1 MSKLKVD
8 EIRSADRSVSSSANI
23 TLADDGN
30 ISTAGNISPTG
41 NIVIANTKGI
51 DFSAVSGSASG
62 SSSALLDDYEEGTWT
77 PNIGGSATY
86 GTLSSDTYGR
96 YQKVGNIC
104 HAQFKITQKTLGT
117 GSQSLLQGFPFNSA
131 NLGTVQTGC
140 CSFYSNIATN
150 VDFLAFY
157 IQNNTN
163 SAYFVGTAS
172 AGSGVLNGINIFSNS
187 ASDTIVYGA
196 ISYFTE

>member
-23 TLADDGN
+23 TLADGGN
-30 ISTAGNISPTG
+30 VNFAENL
-41 NIVIANTKGI
+41 VIANGKGI

-77 PNIGGSATY
+77 PNIGGNATY
-86 GTLSSDTYGR
+86 GTAAGDVYGR

-104 HAQFKITQKTLGT
+104 HAQFKITQKTKGT
-117 GSQSLLQGFPFNSA
+117 GSASLLQGFPFNAA
-131 NLGTVQTGC
+131 NLSTVQTGC
-140 CSFYSNIATN
+140 CSFYSNVATN
-150 VDFLAFY
+150 IDFLAFY

-163 SAYFVGTAS
+163 SAYFVGTA
-172 AGSGVLNGINIFSNS
+172 APGSGVLNGINIFSDS
-187 ASDTIVYGA
+187 GSDTIVYGA

>member
-23 TLADDGN
+23 TLADGGN
-30 ISTAGNISPTG
+30 VNFAENL
-41 NIVIANTKGI
+41 VIANGKGI

-77 PNIGGSATY
+77 PNIGGTATY
-86 GTLSSDTYGR
+86 GTLLSDTYGR

-117 GSQSLLQGFPFNSA
+117 GSQALLYGFPFNSA

-140 CSFYSNIATN
+140 CSFYTNIAAS

-157 IQNNTN
+157 IQNNTD
-163 SAYFVGTAS
+163 SAYFIGTA
-172 AGSGVLNGINIFSNS
+172 APGTGVLNGINIFHNTG
-187 ASDTIVYGA
+187 DTIVYGA

>member
-8 EIRSADRSVSSSANI
+8 ELRSADRSISSSANI
-23 TLADDGN
+23 TLADGGN
-30 ISTAGNISPTG
+30 VNFAENL
-41 NIVIANTKGI
+41 VIANGKGI

-86 GTLSSDTYGR
+86 GTTAGDVFGR

-131 NLGTVQTGC
+131 NLSTVQTGC
-140 CSFYSNIATN
+140 CSFYSNIATS

-163 SAYFVGTAS
+163 SAYFVATAAPGT
-172 AGSGVLNGINIFSNS
+172 GVLNGLNVFHNTG
-187 ASDTIVYGA
+187 DTIVYGA

>member
-8 EIRSADRSVSSSANI
+8 ELRSADRSVSSTANI
-23 TLADDGN
+23 TLADDGKVN
-30 ISTAGNISPTG
+30 LAENL
-41 NIVIANTKGI
+41 VIANGKGI

-62 SSSALLDDYEEGTWT
+62 SSSALLDDYEEGTWI
-77 PNIGGSATY
+77 PNIGGTATY

-117 GSQSLLQGFPFNSA
+117 GSQALLYGFPFNSA

-140 CSFYSNIATN
+140 CSFYSNVATSI
-150 VDFLAFY
+150 DFLAFY
-157 IQNNTN
+157 IQNNTD
-163 SAYFVGTAS
+163 SAYFIGTA
-172 AGSGVLNGINIFSNS
+172 APGTGVLNGINIFHNTG
-187 ASDTIVYGA
+187 DTIVYGA